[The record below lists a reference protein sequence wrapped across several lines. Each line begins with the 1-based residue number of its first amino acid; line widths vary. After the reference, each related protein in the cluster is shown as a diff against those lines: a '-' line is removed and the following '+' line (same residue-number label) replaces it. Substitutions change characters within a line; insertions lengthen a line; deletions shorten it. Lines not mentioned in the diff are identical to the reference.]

1 MRRVIAL
8 ERTAMAISQDEREF
22 FVALGSRI
30 AQFRK
35 DSHIT
40 QVQLAETLGVSQ
52 PTMNAYE
59 LGQRR
64 VPVSALPV
72 LAKALGVGLEELL
85 GESGTA
91 TKKRGPAP
99 KLQQQVERLARLPKA
114 QQRMVMQMLD
124 GVLAQAGSR

>member
-1 MRRVIAL
+1 
-8 ERTAMAISQDEREF
+8 MAISQNERGF

-30 AQFRK
+30 AQMRK
-35 DSHIT
+35 NNQIT
-40 QVQLAETLGVSQ
+40 QVQLAETLGISQ

-85 GESGTA
+85 GESTAA
-91 TKKRGPAP
+91 TKKRGPTP
-99 KLQQQVERLARLPKA
+99 KLQRQVERLAQLPKA
-114 QQRMVMQMLD
+114 QQRVVMQMID
-124 GVLAQAGSR
+124 GVLAQAGHR

>member
-1 MRRVIAL
+1 MRQIIAL
-8 ERTAMAISQDEREF
+8 ERAAMAISQDDREF

-64 VPVSALPV
+64 VPVSALPT
-72 LAKALGVGLEELL
+72 LARALGVSLEELL
-85 GESGTA
+85 GESSTA

-99 KLQQQVERLARLPKA
+99 KLQQQVERLAQLPKA
-114 QQRMVMQMLD
+114 QQRVVMQMLD
-124 GVLAQAGSR
+124 GVLAQQGR

>member
-1 MRRVIAL
+1 MRQIIAM
-8 ERTAMAISQDEREF
+8 EHTTMAISQDDREF

-30 AQFRK
+30 AQYRK
-35 DSHIT
+35 DSNLT

-85 GESGTA
+85 GESTA
-91 TKKRGPAP
+91 ATRKRGPAP
-99 KLQQQVERLARLPKA
+99 KLQQQVERLAQLPKA
-114 QQRMVMQMLD
+114 QQRVVMQMID
-124 GVLAQAGSR
+124 GVLAQAGR

>member
-1 MRRVIAL
+1 MRQIIAM
-8 ERTAMAISQDEREF
+8 ERTAMAINQEKKEF
-22 FVALGSRI
+22 FVELGSRI
-30 AQFRK
+30 AQLRK
-35 DSHIT
+35 DSHLT

-64 VPVSALPV
+64 VPVSALTV
-72 LAKALGVGLEELL
+72 LAKTLGVGLEELL
-85 GESGTA
+85 GESNAA

-114 QQRMVMQMLD
+114 QQRVVMQMLD
-124 GVLAQAGSR
+124 GVLAQVSH

>member
-1 MRRVIAL
+1 MRQIIAM
-8 ERTAMAISQDEREF
+8 ERTAMAISQDERDF

-30 AQFRK
+30 AQHRK
-35 DSHIT
+35 ESNLT

-72 LAKALGVGLEELL
+72 LAPALGVSLEELL
-85 GESGTA
+85 GESGSA

-99 KLQQQVERLARLPKA
+99 KLQQQVERLAQLPKA
-114 QQRMVMQMLD
+114 QQRLVMQMLD
-124 GVLAQAGSR
+124 GVLAQQGR

>member
-1 MRRVIAL
+1 
-8 ERTAMAISQDEREF
+8 MATSQDERAF
-22 FVALGSRI
+22 FVELGNRI
-30 AQFRK
+30 ARLRK

-52 PTMNAYE
+52 PALNAYE
-59 LGQRR
+59 LGRRR

-85 GESGTA
+85 GESQAA
-91 TKKRGPAP
+91 TRKRGPAP

-114 QQRMVMQMLD
+114 QQRVVMQMLD

>member
-1 MRRVIAL
+1 
-8 ERTAMAISQDEREF
+8 MAISQDDREF

-40 QVQLAETLGVSQ
+40 QIQLAEMLGVSQ

-64 VPVSALPV
+64 VPVSALPT
-72 LAKALGVGLEELL
+72 LARVLGVGLEELL

-99 KLQQQVERLARLPKA
+99 KLQQQVERLAQLPKA
-114 QQRMVMQMLD
+114 QQRVVMQMLD
-124 GVLAQAGSR
+124 GVLAQQGR

>member
-1 MRRVIAL
+1 MRQIIAM
-8 ERTAMAISQDEREF
+8 ERTAMAISQDERAF

-30 AQFRK
+30 AQRRK
-35 DSHIT
+35 ESNLT

-85 GESGTA
+85 GESTA
-91 TKKRGPAP
+91 ATRKRGPAT
-99 KLQQQVERLARLPKA
+99 KLQQHMDRISQLPKP
-114 QQRMVMQMLD
+114 QQRFVIQVLES
-124 GVLAQAGSR
+124 VLAQQGR